1 MIRFVHTADVQLT
14 GTEAL
19 DNSTA
24 SLAWQKRCRAR
35 FEALHCLLRKAQER
49 QAHFVLICGD
59 LFESNLVSPVA
70 MHEALKIFKEVAPL
84 PVYILPGNHDPYTK
98 GSVYQR
104 SSFWA
109 NKPDNVIVLDKAEPL
124 PIAEN
129 CLLYPCPVR
138 QKRSLSDP
146 TAWIPQR
153 SEEERRLIRLGAAH
167 GSLRIEGKFEG
178 DDHPIAPD
186 AWRQHDLDYL
196 ALGHWHSSQIYDDGR
211 MAYPGTPEQTAFEE
225 SGAGQALLVSIESPG
240 ALPVIEPLDVGQLHW
255 LTKEFEVHEPL
266 PESLQHIQNDLDNLA
281 QTEDKEKTLLR
292 LKLTGAV
299 RADSLPQ
306 LEDLD
311 FWLQAQ
317 GFLQTE
323 LISRVQTLEALEGA
337 LRQLVESD
345 AVVAGVVAD
354 LQRLALL
361 ETTGGAVTS
370 EVAPRA
376 VEELM
381 EVWQQLK
388 AQMPPA
394 VPESAPSVTESAQT
408 ALQILAKLISE
419 VTQ

>member
-1 MIRFVHTADVQLT
+1 MLRFVHTADVQLT

-19 DNSTA
+19 DS
-24 SLAWQKRCRAR
+24 SQESSPWQKRRRAR
-35 FEALHCLLRKAQER
+35 FEALRCLLQKAQER

-98 GSVYQR
+98 GSIYQK
-104 SSFWA
+104 SSFLA
-109 NKPDNVIVLDKAEPL
+109 SKPDNVIVLNKAEEPVRM
-124 PIAEN
+124 AEN

-146 TAWIPQR
+146 TAWIPR
-153 SEEERRLIRLGAAH
+153 RTEEEHSLIRLGAAH

-178 DDHPIAPD
+178 DDHPIARD

-196 ALGHWHSSQIYDDGR
+196 ALGHWHSCQIYDEGR

-240 ALPVIEPLDVGQLHW
+240 ALPVIEPLAVGQLRW

-266 PESLQHIQNDLDNLA
+266 SESLQHIQNNLA
-281 QTEDKEKTLLR
+281 QTADKENTLLR
-292 LKLTGAV
+292 LTLTGAA

-306 LEDLD
+306 LEDFD

-323 LISRVQTLEALEGA
+323 LISQVQTLEALEGA

-354 LQRLALL
+354 LQRLARL
-361 ETTGGAVTS
+361 ETTGGAITS
-370 EVAPRA
+370 EVAPRP

-381 EVWQQLK
+381 EEWQNLKKQLPPE
-388 AQMPPA
+388 AQ
-394 VPESAPSVTESAQT
+394 EFAPGVTESAQA
-408 ALQILAKLISE
+408 ALRILAKLISE